1 MYNKTIEN
9 GKWKMENKLIIFFW
23 HAEAN
28 DIRGVY
34 EHFMAWVSSNGA
46 EHAEWYLE
54 SADAGRIY

>member
-1 MYNKTIEN
+1 MM
-9 GKWKMENKLIIFFW
+9 WALMFRASS
-23 HAEAN
+23 HPAETN

-34 EHFMAWVSSNGA
+34 EYFMAWASSNGA